1 MRTFSY
7 QIRFLLIGAIGL
19 LMSVSVNADD
29 WTSRTFKIEGG
40 GVLFMEYPLS
50 WGKKPSY
57 ETFDTVTDIKFGPY
71 GPKSKPIFLAQIQT
85 VLAAE
90 APTPAD
96 LVEIAK
102 IEVENVRNIA
112 FETDIP
118 INDFNGP
125 TSNGVYFSI
134 TDQESKRGEFDYL
147 TMAVVAADKLLIKIY
162 FLSNDG
168 APDFGA
174 DAMQMM
180 RSLKYTTAEELKKKK

>member
-1 MRTFSY
+1 MK
-7 QIRFLLIGAIGL
+7 FLIPGVIGL
-19 LMSVSVNADD
+19 LLSVPGNADD
-29 WTSRTFKIEGG
+29 WAAKTFKVEGG

-57 ETFDTVTDIKFGPY
+57 ETFENITDIKFGPY
-71 GPKSKPIFLAQIQT
+71 GPKSKPIFLAQLQSI
-85 VLAAE
+85 VAAD

-112 FETDIP
+112 FETEFP
-118 INDFNGP
+118 LNEFAGP

-147 TMAVVAADKLLIKIY
+147 TMAVVASGNLLIKVY

-180 RSLKYTTAEELKKKK
+180 HSLKYTSVEELEKKK